1 MCSDSFKVNPGTQQT
16 TKMEKHLES
25 KFQVLLCKFLPSQL
39 ILCVQIS
46 LRNHFE
52 FFSGV
57 ITQKKK
63 SGSTA
68 ALLNV
73 NPQTHIWPGLAKA
86 L

>member
-1 MCSDSFKVNPGTQQT
+1 MCSDSFKINPGTQQT
-16 TKMEKHLES
+16 TKLEKHLES

-46 LRNHFE
+46 LHNHFE
-52 FFSGV
+52 FLPG
-57 ITQKKK
+57 IPQKKK